1 MKIKYPKLVE
11 DAFTVAKQHGK
22 IAPGKENDVKARIYQ
37 VMFDRGMLNEL
48 GEPTQLAVDKGI
60 ADGLGPNTQSD
71 SLVEF
76 KRQFPIYREF
86 DDSHFKRL
94 NGEWMADTYVIKAIC
109 QATIADPTSEPE
121 QRLQAEEMLQQIED
135 SKG

>member
-1 MKIKYPKLVE
+1 MKIIYPKLVE
-11 DAFTVAKQHGK
+11 DAFTVANQHGQ

-37 VMFDRGMLNEL
+37 VMVDRGMLNEL